1 MYILP
6 QPQSMKI
13 TDSQFYL
20 NYNSSIVIDPAF
32 EPKIYN
38 YAQILQKSI
47 VKNLGFNL
55 AIRKSQTQAK
65 AIYLNLDSKL
75 KAESYQLKI
84 EKDKIIIL
92 AAAKEGL
99 LFGVQTLRQI
109 IKQYGAVLPCL
120 EIEDYPELKNRGFYH
135 DVSRGRIPKLAYLK
149 KLAAKMSYYKLNQ
162 LQLYIEH
169 SFLFEDFS
177 EVWRDDTPLTAADI
191 MDLDRYCNKLN
202 IDLIP
207 SLASFGHL
215 YKVLSTKS
223 YQHLAELK
231 GAAKKEFSFLDRMQ
245 HHTIDASNPESLKF
259 IKQMIAEFMPLF
271 SSDYFNIC
279 ADETFDLGQ
288 DRSQKLAAEI
298 GSEKLYLNFVSEL
311 AEFVLAN
318 GKIPMFWGDIISK
331 FPEKIKELPPEIIC
345 LNWGYAPQQ
354 SETAVKALAQAGAK
368 QYLCPGVGGWNQIL
382 NLIKSSYQNIT
393 LMTDYAHQYQ
403 ALGLLNT
410 DWGDFGHFNHPE
422 FSTMGLIYGANF
434 AWNQKPLE
442 FKEINQQISL
452 LEYGDPSEKI
462 GAIIAELSQQSK
474 FGWEMIVRFQEMNK
488 LKRADQRV
496 TAYFAD
502 FEPDLV
508 KKANQKIK
516 KQVQKIYQSLSSVA
530 LDKKSKLQA
539 YLIAAQAMLLFNK
552 IALLINNLKSGNLK
566 SELKSNFNSK
576 QLAVD
581 LEYFLKDYHQLWLS
595 ISRESE
601 FYRIRDIINWY
612 ADYLRDLN

>member
-6 QPQSMKI
+6 QPQSIRMKEAK
-13 TDSQFYL
+13 FYL
-20 NYNSSIVIDPAF
+20 SYNSEIVIAPAF
-32 EPKIYN
+32 GPAVYN

-47 VKNLGFNL
+47 KKDLGFDL
-55 AIRKSQTQAK
+55 AIKKSQAKNK
-65 AIYLNLDSKL
+65 AIYLNLDSQL
-75 KAESYQLKI
+75 KAEAYQLQIK
-84 EKDKIIIL
+84 KDKIIIL

-99 LFGVQTLRQI
+99 LFGIQTLRQI
-109 IKQYGAVLPCL
+109 IKQQGAVLTCL

-149 KLAAKMSYYKLNQ
+149 ELAAKMSYYKLNQ

-169 SFLFEDFS
+169 SFLFANFS
-177 EVWRDDTPLTAADI
+177 EVWRDDSPLTAADI
-191 MDLDRYCNKLN
+191 MELDRYCSKLN

-231 GAAKKEFSFLDRMQ
+231 GAAATEFSFVDRMQ
-245 HHTIDASNPESLKF
+245 HHTIDASNPESLNF
-259 IKQMIAEFMPLF
+259 IQEMIAEFMPLF

-279 ADETFDLGQ
+279 ADETFDLGRG
-288 DRSQKLAAEI
+288 RSQKLAAEI
-298 GSEKLYLNFVSEL
+298 GNEKLYLNFVNQL
-311 AEFVLAN
+311 AEFVLKK

-331 FPEKIKELPPEIIC
+331 FPEKIKELPSEIIC

-393 LMTDYAHQYQ
+393 LMTEYAHQYQ

-434 AWNQKPLE
+434 AWNQKSLE
-442 FKEINQQISL
+442 FEEINQQISL
-452 LEYGDPSEKI
+452 LEYGDHSEKI
-462 GAIIAELSQQSK
+462 GEIIANLSQQSK
-474 FGWEMIVRFQEMNK
+474 FDWEMIVRFQEMKK
-488 LKRADQRV
+488 LQRNDQRV
-496 TAYFAD
+496 AAYFAD
-502 FEPDLV
+502 FEPDVV

-516 KQVQKIYQSLSSVA
+516 EQVKKLYQVLNLVD
-530 LDKKSKLQA
+530 LDKKSKIKA
-539 YLIAAQAMLLFNK
+539 YLLAAQAMLLFNK
-552 IALLINNLKSGNLK
+552 IACSINELESDNLLSQL
-566 SELKSNFNSK
+566 ELN

-581 LEYFLKDYHQLWLS
+581 LEYFLKDYHQIWLS
-595 ISRESE
+595 LSRESE
-601 FYRIRDIINWY
+601 FYRVRDIIIWY
-612 ADYLRDLN
+612 ADYLRE